1 MASSGARPP
10 HTQLGMSRTIA
21 SPSRWIVVRTSA
33 SSMVTKRPSSTTIL
47 PSTMTCVA
55 KQPEPSSTSERM
67 GSWTAPTLIWRRSNT
82 ATSALLP
89 GARRPRSGRL
99 SAYAALTVAASN
111 TSRGSPERKSRSAT
125 RLINMASRISPT
137 MSAGGRSV
145 PMVTLTP
152 ASMNR
157 RRDSRWAPMWR
168 YLSGEC
174 ETVAPCSPRRLM
186 SDPGAP
192 TQLCSDM
199 NTLCPSSVCGPSSP
213 IRASSSIGVTPC
225 RSRTRPS
232 STRLM
237 AAWMVTG
244 RPSSLARCAVR
255 RSRSSLQ
262 VSGCP
267 GHSVFMSEHSWVGA
281 PGSDINLLGEHGATF
296 SHSPLKY
303 LHMGAH
309 LESLRRF
316 IDAGVNVTMGTDLPP
331 ADMVGEM
338 RLAMLM
344 SRVADRDFLSG
355 DPRDVFDAATVNAAY
370 ALNRSDLGRLAP
382 GSKADVAVFDLRQMS
397 VGAVHDPIRSLVEDG
412 SGCFATHVMV
422 DGKMVVEDGRFITID
437 EAEILATVQR
447 DGEAMVRDIPNWVW
461 GGRAPQE
468 AIPPSYPPHSSP

>member
-1 MASSGARPP
+1 
-10 HTQLGMSRTIA
+10 
-21 SPSRWIVVRTSA
+21 
-33 SSMVTKRPSSTTIL
+33 
-47 PSTMTCVA
+47 
-55 KQPEPSSTSERM
+55 
-67 GSWTAPTLIWRRSNT
+67 
-82 ATSALLP
+82 
-89 GARRPRSGRL
+89 
-99 SAYAALTVAASN
+99 
-111 TSRGSPERKSRSAT
+111 
-125 RLINMASRISPT
+125 
-137 MSAGGRSV
+137 
-145 PMVTLTP
+145 
-152 ASMNR
+152 
-157 RRDSRWAPMWR
+157 
-168 YLSGEC
+168 
-174 ETVAPCSPRRLM
+174 
-186 SDPGAP
+186 
-192 TQLCSDM
+192 
-199 NTLCPSSVCGPSSP
+199 
-213 IRASSSIGVTPC
+213 
-225 RSRTRPS
+225 
-232 STRLM
+232 
-237 AAWMVTG
+237 
-244 RPSSLARCAVR
+244 
-255 RSRSSLQ
+255 
-262 VSGCP
+262 
-267 GHSVFMSEHSWVGA
+267 
-281 PGSDINLLGEHGATF
+281 
-296 SHSPLKY
+296 PLKY